1 MRMVRGV
8 ATWVG
13 GWLAAAAVIFA
24 GLAVWTYAHG
34 GVFHRVPVCPG
45 PGPDMNVY
53 AAAFAAGWLALIV
66 LLAYWAL
73 GARSL
78 RSRWLRLIGVTI
90 VSVPVVFIAL
100 IGTFLWTPMCFA
112 RLPGP

>member
-34 GVFHRVPVCPG
+34 GVFHRVPVC
-45 PGPDMNVY
+45 GPDMNVY
-53 AAAFAAGWLALIV
+53 PAAFAAGWLALIV
-66 LLAYWAL
+66 VLAYWAL

-78 RSRWLRLIGVTI
+78 RWRWLRVIGVTL

-100 IGTFLWTPMCFA
+100 AGTLLWTPVCT
-112 RLPGP
+112 